1 MTDDNSPKLWQPQ
14 PDEPPVWYNRFHIY
28 LKLGPSRT
36 LPTAY
41 RIWAGSQGRPSR
53 TTRKQSTNWNWKER
67 AMAYDRANRKE
78 LAALETP
85 RTAEARTRR
94 LRGMVRI
101 INNTAD
107 ALDTA
112 DLKNLS
118 TEKAHEL
125 LPSICLLFA
134 STAKLQRHE
143 LQSHHP
149 PEQSPRPPAGRNG
162 TVRQK
167 KSSDRIT
174 PMERYLTIHKLAG
187 LERAAQALGCTP
199 LQLSNF
205 VSEGYVPQP
214 GYKAVP
220 TACQNEMLRLSS
232 PIHQPSK
239 QRDWM
244 SQPGI
249 LWPEPIELD
258 AKNAIKIGP
267 RGTAGGNGP
276 LIHTGG

>member
-1 MTDDNSPKLWQPQ
+1 M
-14 PDEPPVWYNRFHIY
+14 H
-28 LKLGPSRT
+28 
-36 LPTAY
+36 
-41 RIWAGSQGRPSR
+41 
-53 TTRKQSTNWNWKER
+53 
-67 AMAYDRANRKE
+67 YDSANRKE
-78 LAALETP
+78 FAALEAS

-94 LRGMVRI
+94 LHGMVRI

-134 STAKLQRHE
+134 STVKLQRRE

-167 KSSDRIT
+167 KSSERIT
-174 PMERYLTIHKLAG
+174 PMERHLTIRKLAG

-205 VSEGYVPQP
+205 VSESYVPQP
-214 GYKAVP
+214 GCKAVP
-220 TACQNEMLRLSS
+220 TACQNETNLYLKLANRLDLRITVQLSGWT
-232 PIHQPSK
+232 SK
-239 QRDWM
+239 MTMGLALTAAVSLGLGRVMCLRFCGQEFEDISHGLIWRGLVFD
-244 SQPGI
+244 G
-249 LWPEPIELD
+249 ELD
-258 AKNAIKIGP
+258 G
-267 RGTAGGNGP
+267 
-276 LIHTGG
+276 TGGVNYEELV